1 MEPSDPIL
9 DELHKIREAIA
20 AASDNDIR
28 KIAEAARSREKEG
41 GAEIVNLPPKL
52 VADKKAS

>member
-9 DELHKIREAIA
+9 DQLHAIREAIA

-28 KIAEAARSREKEG
+28 KIAEAARLRETQS
-41 GAEIVNLPPKL
+41 GAVVVNLPPKR
-52 VADKKAS
+52 VAEKRAS